1 MTDLHNDM
9 RELTI
14 NDLQDVSGGKAKGH
28 SGALDAANKIDLTAF
43 LAQLDRAI
51 AKAHQI

>member
-1 MTDLHNDM
+1 MSELNNGT

-14 NDLQDVSGGKAKGH
+14 ETLEHASGGTKGDSGGLKAAQ
-28 SGALDAANKIDLTAF
+28 SIDLTAF

-51 AKAHQI
+51 AKAKQI